1 MSACKNCYNK
11 PKGAFAMGAKG
22 ILLIVSGLM
31 CLVGFLVIYL
41 GIRKK
46 QRCTEPAVARIVDI
60 KRSEDTD
67 ENGKKS
73 YSYQPV
79 LEYTVGVEKIRKT
92 ASVSSSKRKAYKIG
106 DNVNIRFNPMKPKE
120 FMTEKQKTGAFTGVF
135 LMVIA
140 VGIAV
145 VTLIYA

>member
-1 MSACKNCYNK
+1 
-11 PKGAFAMGAKG
+11 MGAKG
-22 ILLIVSGLM
+22 ILLIVSGIM
-31 CLVGFLVIYL
+31 CLVGFLVIYF

-46 QRCTEPAVARIVDI
+46 QRCTEPAVAEIVDI
-60 KRSEDTD
+60 KRTEDTD
-67 ENGKKS
+67 EKGHKS

-79 LEYTVGVEKIRKT
+79 LEFKVGVETIRKM
-92 ASVSSSKRKAYKIG
+92 ASVSSSRRKAYKIG
-106 DNVNIRFNPMKPKE
+106 DKVNIKFNPMKPKE
-120 FMTEKQKTGAFTGVF
+120 FMTGKQKTGAFTGAL